1 MEKAHQF
8 LKEQIN
14 KNDILV
20 VGVSGGPDSMALLS
34 LLCNLKK
41 EMPIQIICAHINHNI
56 RKESEAEELFVADFC
71 KQNGI
76 IFEAMKIQTYS
87 TDNFHNEARIKR
99 YQFFEQLIK
108 KYSAKYLLTAHHA
121 DDLMETILM
130 RIVRGSTLK
139 GYSGFQECVKRD
151 TYVIL
156 RPLIHATKE
165 EIYEY
170 LSKNGIFYVED
181 QSNLKDGYTRNR
193 FRKYIVP
200 EIKKE
205 NPFVHE
211 RFYKFSKILS
221 EYSDYIKRQ
230 ALHKYSE
237 VMCDGC
243 LNINEFIKLDF
254 VLQREILYIVLEN
267 IYQKHLSLITD
278 RHIDCIFELLFSVK
292 GNAEIY
298 LPNQIRVIKTYQ
310 NLQFVSSPSEKINY
324 HLELEKSV
332 MLPNGRSIKIETEEE
347 LDNNFICRLNKEEV
361 KFPLYIRNRIKG
373 DKIAIKGLNG
383 HKKIKDIF
391 INEKISQ
398 EEREIWPIVIDSN
411 NEVVWLPGLKKSKF
425 DKTKEEKYD
434 IILKYD

>member
-1 MEKAHQF
+1 MKKTRQF
-8 LKEQIN
+8 LKEQTN

-71 KQNGI
+71 KRNGI

-108 KYSAKYLLTAHHA
+108 KYNAKYLLTAHHA

-170 LSKNGIFYVED
+170 LSKNGISYIED

-205 NPFVHE
+205 NSFAHE
-211 RFYKFSKILS
+211 KFYKFSKTLS

-230 ALHKYSE
+230 TLQKYSE

-292 GNAEIY
+292 GNAEIC

-324 HLELEKSV
+324 HLELKKSV
-332 MLPNGRSIKIETEEE
+332 ILPNGRSIKIETEEE

-361 KFPLYIRNRIKG
+361 KFPLYVRNRIKG